1 MKLRILTLIAAMIIL
16 GTMALPVQ
24 LAAQEAQAQLKKAHI
39 HYSVTDLGTLGG
51 SNSVPWGIN
60 DRGQVVGRS
69 ETPDIDPNSGFP
81 TFHAFLW
88 NKGVMHDL
96 GTLGG
101 QYSQALLGG
110 INSEGQVVGEAE
122 TSIVDP
128 NNPPFFAVACVP
140 LGKRHDARPRNVGRY
155 LQLRH
160 GNRQ

>member
-1 MKLRILTLIAAMIIL
+1 MKLRIVTLVAVMIIL

-24 LAAQEAQAQLKKAHI
+24 LAAQESQAQLKKAHP

-60 DRGQVVGRS
+60 DRGQVVGGS
-69 ETPDIDPNSGFP
+69 QTSVIDPNSGFP
-81 TFHAFLW
+81 TSHAFLW

-110 INSEGQVVGEAE
+110 INSEGQVVGECRNVNRR
-122 TSIVDP
+122 SKQSPLLCI
-128 NNPPFFAVACVP
+128 ACVP
-140 LGKRHDARPRNVGRY
+140 LGKRHDARPRNAGRY